1 MEVAA
6 ANADPLQRKE
16 KRGLD
21 FSKWREVVK
30 KDATSTFNEKEEGR
44 HSNETKLASNGLS
57 RQIAD
62 RCDAKLQSVTLSNNV
77 STIKEDAKEFHS
89 FRYGKNEND
98 VQAVQ
103 YQQDGTAESEGS
115 TGTEEVSTWQNGSSK
130 EVGMKRESMQRPY
143 ASSGFSTQ
151 TLVGGEE
158 NSLQSEID
166 AENRA
171 RLASMSAD
179 EFAEAKA
186 EILAKLNPKLISAL
200 KKRGEAKCKRQKSS
214 LTDVTGSASDGMQ
227 HEEALSK
234 SSEKTVSH
242 EPMEIVT
249 EDAQKTKDGNVS
261 LILSPDKSSI
271 WGAWSKRVERVRDVR
286 FSLDGS
292 IIGFGMELD
301 IGKCTTELHM

>member
-6 ANADPLQRKE
+6 DIADPLQRKE

-44 HSNETKLASNGLS
+44 RSNETKLASNGLS
-57 RQIAD
+57 RQITD
-62 RCDAKLQSVTLSNNV
+62 RGDAKLQSVTLSNNV

-89 FRYGKNEND
+89 SRYGKNENR

-103 YQQDGTAESEGS
+103 YQQDRIAESEGS
-115 TGTEEVSTWQNGSSK
+115 TDTEEVSTWQNGSSK

-143 ASSGFSTQ
+143 TSSGFSTQ
-151 TLVGGEE
+151 ALVGGEE

-171 RLASMSAD
+171 RLANMSAD
-179 EFAEAKA
+179 ELAEAKA

-200 KKRGEAKCKRQKSS
+200 KKRGEAKGKRQKS
-214 LTDVTGSASDGMQ
+214 TGSASDGMR

-249 EDAQKTKDGNVS
+249 EDAQKTKDDNVS
-261 LILSPDKSSI
+261 PILSPDKGSI
-271 WGAWSKRVERVRDVR
+271 WGAWSKRVECVRDVR
-286 FSLDGS
+286 FSLDGN
-292 IIGFGMELD
+292 IIGFGMESD